1 MSQNQKFKGTIKDQ
15 MRKQAPALL
24 RSTARPTGIMLHPSS
39 WKGDG
44 EDHINV
50 SSSARTTIGQW
61 LHGRNS
67 NPFNHP
73 LLGHFRSIDNL
84 SFFIRSVNIDD
95 RVRTMENFNMI
106 RQLVE
111 ENGGF
116 RASTPN
122 FKAIMVHSIWLRIL
136 DNPTLI
142 KEIVEST
149 LPFDS
154 YRINSETKVRQRFEP
169 AAYLC
174 RGYEE
179 IRKALVER
187 RDPNLVQFLDKK
199 PSDSRDVD
207 IYLDIMQ
214 ILTGGHYGM
223 NAGEIVS
230 KYAAMCW
237 EKYDQY
243 VVNAAEDA
251 ERRAAKKRL
260 QRKAAKDRKR
270 AALAREKAEQLGVA
284 VEVDGAV
291 SIAGDEEMRVA
302 QVAIGDNA
310 CSVYVRTGSDECGST
325 MTNGDNGS
333 PAAEKVEQ
341 QGLTAMYEA
350 WEQSITVP
358 LTSSSITGDEGVQLA
373 QGAESKPDAAETVT
387 SYECR
392 IQYPNMATPAAA
404 EVPVTGVNVNHT
416 EENSGVVEAEICA
429 NTEMEVP
436 QYEPGV
442 EEVPVVDAAN
452 AALSNM
458 DDSVSAV

>member
-15 MRKQAPALL
+15 MRKQDPALL
-24 RSTARPTGIMLHPSS
+24 RAAVRPSGIMLHPSS

-116 RASTPN
+116 RPSTPQ

-136 DNPTLI
+136 DNPALI
-142 KEIVEST
+142 KEMVEST

-154 YRINSETKVRQRFEP
+154 YRINPETKVRQRFEP

-187 RDPNLVQFLDKK
+187 RAPNLTQFLDGKR
-199 PSDSRDVD
+199 SDQRDVD
-207 IYLDIMQ
+207 IYFNIMQ
-214 ILTGGHYGM
+214 ILTGSNYAM
-223 NAGEIVS
+223 NAGEIVER
-230 KYAAMCW
+230 YAA
-237 EKYDQY
+237 ERLAKYDQHLID
-243 VVNAAEDA
+243 AAADA
-251 ERRAAKKRL
+251 ERRAAKKRQ

-270 AALAREKAEQLGVA
+270 AALAREGVVDA
-284 VEVDGAV
+284 VSDSVEDQAMPVEVDGKV
-291 SIAGDEEMRVA
+291 SLAGDEEMR
-302 QVAIGDNA
+302 
-310 CSVYVRTGSDECGST
+310 
-325 MTNGDNGS
+325 
-333 PAAEKVEQ
+333 
-341 QGLTAMYEA
+341 L
-350 WEQSITVP
+350 
-358 LTSSSITGDEGVQLA
+358 
-373 QGAESKPDAAETVT
+373 
-387 SYECR
+387 
-392 IQYPNMATPAAA
+392 A
-404 EVPVTGVNVNHT
+404 EVPAVDVTPVQATDDPAPAVKPATGEKSDLYHVSYRALEAGETGVAATAEHGTEVNVSGVNI
-416 EENSGVVEAEICA
+416 NCGVVEFEI
-429 NTEMEVP
+429 
-436 QYEPGV
+436 
-442 EEVPVVDAAN
+442 EEVQACIDTDVSAIDIPVVPDAPVVEGVN
-452 AALSNM
+452 AAMSDM
-458 DDSVSAV
+458 DNGIATV

>member
-15 MRKQAPALL
+15 MRKQAPVLL

-302 QVAIGDNA
+302 QVPAVDVTPVQA
-310 CSVYVRTGSDECGST
+310 TDDPAPAVKPATGEKSDLYHVSYRALEAGET
-325 MTNGDNGS
+325 GE
-333 PAAEKVEQ
+333 AA
-341 QGLTAMYEA
+341 TAEHG
-350 WEQSITVP
+350 T
-358 LTSSSITGDEGVQLA
+358 
-373 QGAESKPDAAETVT
+373 
-387 SYECR
+387 
-392 IQYPNMATPAAA
+392 
-404 EVPVTGVNVNHT
+404 EVNVSGVNINC
-416 EENSGVVEAEICA
+416 GVVEFEI
-429 NTEMEVP
+429 
-436 QYEPGV
+436 
-442 EEVPVVDAAN
+442 EEVQACIDTDVSAIDIPVVPDAPVVEGVN
-452 AALSNM
+452 AAMSDM
-458 DDSVSAV
+458 DNGIATV